1 MGVSI
6 GGDFVI
12 EFIKLHGAGNDFIAI
27 DGEKYIYGDYS
38 EIAQKM
44 CHRRFGIGADGL
56 LVAKPSDVA
65 DCCMMYYNSDGT
77 RAKMC
82 GNGLRCFVKY
92 VHDTGLVDK
101 DEFEVETLA
110 GIIKVRANVEDG
122 KVVSVRADMGRAE
135 LSPEKIPVDYAGSDF
150 LSKTIEVDGQQINI
164 SAALVGVPHAVIYV
178 DTIDMEKVTT
188 LGPKIEN
195 HSIFPDRTNVNFV
208 KVVDKSNLKVATWER
223 GCGYTLAC
231 GTGICASAYISNI
244 LGLVSESVNVESEG
258 GKLKIDII
266 DGLIYMDG
274 PAVKICEG
282 VMEV

>member
-1 MGVSI
+1 
-6 GGDFVI
+6 VI
-12 EFIKLHGAGNDFIAI
+12 EFVKLHGAGNDFIAI
-27 DGEKYIYGDYS
+27 DGEKYIYEDYS
-38 EIAQKM
+38 EIARKM

-56 LVAKPSDVA
+56 LVAKHSSVA
-65 DCCMMYYNSDGT
+65 DCCMVYYNSDGS

-101 DEFEVETLA
+101 AEFDVETLA
-110 GIIKVRANVEDG
+110 GTIRVQAKVQDGNVI
-122 KVVSVRADMGRAE
+122 SVKADMGRAE
-135 LSPEKIPVDYAGSDF
+135 LSPEKIPVNSSDGDF
-150 LSKTIEVDGQQINI
+150 LNKSIEVDGDNINI
-164 SAALVGVPHAVIYV
+164 SAVLVGVPHAVVYV
-178 DTIDMEKVTT
+178 DTIDMETVKR
-188 LGPKIEN
+188 LGPRIEN
-195 HSIFPDRTNVNFV
+195 HRIFPERTNVNFV
-208 KVVDKSNLKVATWER
+208 EVVDKNNLKVATWER

-231 GTGICASAYISNI
+231 GTGICASAYISNV
-244 LGLVSESVNVESEG
+244 LGLSSESVNVESEG

>member
-1 MGVSI
+1 M
-6 GGDFVI
+6 I
-12 EFIKLHGAGNDFIAI
+12 EFVKLHGAGNDFIAI
-27 DGEKYIYGDYS
+27 DGEKYIYEDYS
-38 EIAQKM
+38 EIARKM

-56 LVAKPSDVA
+56 LVAKHSSVA
-65 DCCMMYYNSDGT
+65 DCCMVYYNSDGS

-101 DEFEVETLA
+101 AEFDVETLA
-110 GIIKVRANVEDG
+110 GTIKVQARVQDG
-122 KVVSVRADMGRAE
+122 NVVSVKADMGRAE
-135 LSPEKIPVDYAGSDF
+135 LSPEKIPMNSSDGDF
-150 LSKTIEVDGQQINI
+150 LNKSIKVDGDDINI
-164 SAALVGVPHAVIYV
+164 SAVLVGVPHAVVYV
-178 DTIDMEKVTT
+178 DAIDMETVKR
-188 LGPKIEN
+188 LGPQIEN
-195 HSIFPDRTNVNFV
+195 HSIFPERTNVNFV
-208 KVVDKSNLKVATWER
+208 EVVDKSNLKVATWER

-231 GTGICASAYISNI
+231 GTGICASAYISNV
-244 LGLVSESVNVESEG
+244 LGLSSESVNVESEG

>member
-1 MGVSI
+1 M
-6 GGDFVI
+6 I
-12 EFIKLHGAGNDFIAI
+12 EFVKLHGAGNDFIAI
-27 DGEKYIYGDYS
+27 DGEKYIYEDYS
-38 EIAQKM
+38 EIARKM

-56 LVAKPSDVA
+56 LVAKHSSVA
-65 DCCMMYYNSDGT
+65 DCCMVYYNSDGS

-101 DEFEVETLA
+101 AEFDVETLA
-110 GIIKVRANVEDG
+110 GTIRVQAKVQDGNVI
-122 KVVSVRADMGRAE
+122 SVKADMGRAE
-135 LSPEKIPVDYAGSDF
+135 LSPEKIPVNSSDGDF
-150 LSKTIEVDGQQINI
+150 LNKSIEVDGDNINI
-164 SAALVGVPHAVIYV
+164 SAVLVGVPHAVVYV
-178 DTIDMEKVTT
+178 DTIDMETVKR
-188 LGPKIEN
+188 LGPRIEN
-195 HSIFPDRTNVNFV
+195 HRIFPERTNVNFV
-208 KVVDKSNLKVATWER
+208 EVVDKNNLKVATWER

-231 GTGICASAYISNI
+231 GTGICASAYISNV
-244 LGLVSESVNVESEG
+244 LGLSSESVNVESEG